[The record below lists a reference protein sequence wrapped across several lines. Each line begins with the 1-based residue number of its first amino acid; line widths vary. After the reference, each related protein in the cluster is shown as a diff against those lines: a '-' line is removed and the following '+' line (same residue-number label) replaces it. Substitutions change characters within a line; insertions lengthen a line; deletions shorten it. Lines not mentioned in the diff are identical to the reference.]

1 MLKILYNLFKGV
13 VMIFPYSAGVVI
25 IRYDLGVPKVL
36 FLRTYNHWDFPK
48 GGIEGSE
55 NKLQA
60 AIREVEEETGIKDLN
75 FRWGKVLYETEFYG
89 KNHKKVSYFIAETKQ
104 KEIIFGINPKTNLIE
119 HEEYRWLTFE
129 EAKKLSVS
137 RIEKVLNWAETRLK
151 FKKQSIG

>member
-25 IRYDLGVPKVL
+25 IRYELGVPKVL
-36 FLRTYNHWDFPK
+36 FMRTYNHWDFPK

-89 KNHKKVSYFIAETKQ
+89 KNHKKVSYFIAETKSTTDRT
-104 KEIIFGINPKTNLIE
+104 KLRNDENARIDAGKRA
-119 HEEYRWLTFE
+119 Y
-129 EAKKLSVS
+129 EAKGLEDV
-137 RIEKVLNWAETRLK
+137 I
-151 FKKQSIG
+151 FKAPVVVIGNLDI